1 MLILPV
7 HRRIG
12 RSGSEASVERR
23 NTPGVAGVASSSS
36 MVVVSVAL
44 RRLCSPRLRFAASVY
59 YSTAAAAAAAIN
71 HVQDP
76 NRRIAELVAAGR
88 VTDAHRLF
96 DGTPD
101 RDVVSWTA
109 LVAAY
114 ARQGMLRDAQ
124 ALFERPDARRNVVT
138 WTALLS
144 GYARARRVEEAEALF
159 ERMPERN
166 VVSWNTMLEAYTAAG
181 RVGDACALFNSM
193 PVRDAGSWNILL
205 AALARSGSMDKAR
218 KLFERMPERD
228 VMSWTTM
235 VAGVARNGSVD
246 EARVLFDGMPERN
259 VVSWNAMISGYA
271 RNHRIGEA
279 LDLFVRMP
287 VRDVASWNIMI
298 TGFIQNK
305 DLKKA
310 QELFDET
317 PKRNV
322 VTWTT
327 MMNGYLQGMQSEM
340 ALGLFNGMLVEGI
353 RPNQVTFLG
362 VVDACSNF
370 AALSEGQQVHQMI
383 CKTSFQFDT
392 FVNSSL
398 MNLYAKCGE
407 IRLARKVFDLSRE
420 KDLISW
426 NGMIAAYAHHGV
438 GIEAICLYKK
448 MQENGYN
455 PNDVTYVGL
464 LSACSHSGL
473 VDEGLKIFESMVKD
487 RSIVVRDE
495 HYTCLID
502 LCSRAGRLDDAKRLI
517 HWLKIKPT
525 SCTVWSA
532 LLGGCNAHGNESI
545 GDLAAR
551 NLLEAE
557 PDNAG
562 TYTLLSNI
570 YASAGKWKEAAKI
583 RAEMNDR
590 GLKKQPGCSWIEVAN
605 KVHVFVSCDK
615 SYSESDLINGL
626 LQDIHHMMRMAG
638 TVPRDHMLINE
649 ELVSI

>member
-1 MLILPV
+1 LHL
-7 HRRIG
+7 
-12 RSGSEASVERR
+12 
-23 NTPGVAGVASSSS
+23 S
-36 MVVVSVAL
+36 MAAWAAL
-44 RRLCSPRLRFAASVY
+44 RRLRSPRPRLASTF
-59 YSTAAAAAAAIN
+59 SCHGAAAVSATDAFN

-76 NRRIAELVAAGR
+76 NRRIAELAAAGR
-88 VTDAHRLF
+88 VPDARRLF
-96 DGTPD
+96 DRTPD

-109 LVAAY
+109 MVAAY
-114 ARQGMLRDAQ
+114 ARQGQLHEAS
-124 ALFERPDARRNVVT
+124 ALFHRPDARRNVVT

-144 GYARARRVEEAEALF
+144 GYARARRADEARALF
-159 ERMPERN
+159 DRMPERN
-166 VVSWNTMLEAYTAAG
+166 VVSWNTMLEAYASAG
-181 RVGDACALFNSM
+181 RTGAACALFDSM

-205 AALARSGSMDKAR
+205 AALVRSGTMDEAR
-218 KLFERMPERD
+218 NLFERMPERN

-235 VAGVARNGSVD
+235 VAGLARSGSVD
-246 EARVLFDGMPERN
+246 EARGLFDGMPERN

-271 RNHRIGEA
+271 RNLRIDEA
-279 LDLFVRMP
+279 LDLFMNMP
-287 VRDVASWNIMI
+287 ERDVASWNIMI

-310 QELFDET
+310 QELFDEM

-322 VTWTT
+322 VSWTT
-327 MMNGYLQGMQSEM
+327 MMNGCLQGNESEM
-340 ALGLFNGMLVEGI
+340 ALQVFNGMLVDGI

-362 VVDACSNF
+362 AVDACSNL
-370 AALSEGQQVHQMI
+370 AGLSEGQQVHQMI
-383 CKTSFQFDT
+383 CKTPFQFDNFIEST
-392 FVNSSL
+392 L

-407 IRLARKVFDLSRE
+407 IRLARKVFDLSGE
-420 KDLISW
+420 KDVISW
-426 NGMIAAYAHHGV
+426 NGIIAAYAHHGAGV
-438 GIEAICLYKK
+438 EAIALYEK
-448 MQENGYN
+448 MQENGYK

-473 VDEGLKIFESMVKD
+473 VDEGLRIFEYMAKD
-487 RSIVVRDE
+487 QSIAVRDE

-517 HWLKIKPT
+517 NGLELKPT
-525 SCTVWSA
+525 SSTVWSA

-583 RAEMNDR
+583 RSEMNDR
-590 GLKKQPGCSWIEVAN
+590 GLKKQPGCSWIELAN
-605 KVHVFVSCDK
+605 KVHVFVARDK
-615 SYSESDLINGL
+615 SHSESELIYSL

-638 TVPRDHMLINE
+638 SDPRDHMQLIDE
-649 ELVSI
+649 DLSSV

>member
-1 MLILPV
+1 M
-7 HRRIG
+7 
-12 RSGSEASVERR
+12 A
-23 NTPGVAGVASSSS
+23 A
-36 MVVVSVAL
+36 AL
-44 RRLCSPRLRFAASVY
+44 RRIRPPRVLLGSTFSYHSATSASTPAAD
-59 YSTAAAAAAAIN
+59 ALN

-76 NRRIAELVAAGR
+76 NRRIAELAAAGR
-88 VTDAHRLF
+88 VPDARNLF
-96 DGTPD
+96 DRTPD

-114 ARQGMLRDAQ
+114 ARHSMLHEAR
-124 ALFERPDARRNVVT
+124 ALLDRPDARRNVVT

-144 GYARARRVEEAEALF
+144 GYARARLVDEARALF

-166 VVSWNTMLEAYTAAG
+166 LVSWNTMLEAYTSAG
-181 RVGDACALFNSM
+181 RMGDAYALFNSM
-193 PVRDAGSWNILL
+193 PVRDGGSWNILL
-205 AALARSGSMDKAR
+205 AALVRSGIMDKAR
-218 KLFERMPERD
+218 KLFERMPERN

-235 VAGVARNGSVD
+235 VAGIARSGSVD
-246 EARVLFDGMPERN
+246 EARALFDAMPERN

-271 RNHRIGEA
+271 QNCRIDEA
-279 LDLFVRMP
+279 LDLFMKMP
-287 VRDVASWNIMI
+287 MRDVASWNIMI

-305 DLKKA
+305 ELKRAKG
-310 QELFDET
+310 LFDEM

-322 VTWTT
+322 ITWTT
-327 MMNGYLQGMQSEM
+327 MMNGCLQDNESET
-340 ALGLFNGMLVEGI
+340 ALQLFNGMLVDGI

-362 VVDACSNF
+362 AVDACSNL
-370 AALSEGQQVHQMI
+370 AGLSEGQQVHQMI

-392 FVNSSL
+392 FVESTL

-407 IRLARKVFDLSRE
+407 IRLARKVFDLSRG

-426 NGMIAAYAHHGV
+426 NGMIAAYAHHGLGV
-438 GIEAICLYKK
+438 EAIALYDK
-448 MQENGYN
+448 MKENGYK

-473 VDEGLKIFESMVKD
+473 VDEGLRIFEYVAKD
-487 RSIVVRDE
+487 TSIAVRDE

-517 HWLKIKPT
+517 QGLKLKPK
-525 SCTVWSA
+525 SSTVWSA

-551 NLLEAE
+551 HLLEAE

-562 TYTLLSNI
+562 TYTLLCNI

-583 RAEMNDR
+583 RSEMNDR
-590 GLKKQPGCSWIEVAN
+590 GLKKQPGCSWIELAN
-605 KVHVFVSCDK
+605 KVHVFVARDK
-615 SYSESDLINGL
+615 SHSESGLINIM
-626 LQDIHHMMRMAG
+626 LQDIHHMMRMGG
-638 TVPRDHMLINE
+638 TVPTDHIQLTDE
-649 ELVSI
+649 ELVDLQV